1 MWGELCRA
9 KGKAAGRGIV
19 VWHGSASPAAP
30 GAVSRA
36 PRQGGRWMGDGVA
49 EPEQLAARAWGQRV
63 LAAPVLLGG
72 TDKLPARP
80 EPAGHGVGALLLYK
94 VL

>member
-1 MWGELCRA
+1 MWGESCWAR
-9 KGKAAGRGIV
+9 GKAAGRGIV
-19 VWHGSASPAAP
+19 VWHGSAPPAAP
-30 GAVSRA
+30 AAVGRA
-36 PRQGGRWMGDGVA
+36 PRQGGRRMGDGAA

-63 LAAPVLLGG
+63 LAAPALLGG

-80 EPAGHGVGALLLYK
+80 ESAGHGVGAMLLYK